1 MAGCRIK
8 EGTAKTRDIGGT
20 ASTTQFVDAVIGSLA
35 KETAATH
42 AGKISKGKSV
52 AV

>member
-1 MAGCRIK
+1 M
-8 EGTAKTRDIGGT
+8 KTRDVGGS
-20 ASTTQFVDAVIGSLA
+20 ASTTQFVDAVIDALA

-42 AGKISKGKSV
+42 AGKVSKGKSV